1 MNLSYSI
8 MSLLNHVFG
17 KGMKRFYEVYYFS
30 CNPKNYIRIGKHV
43 TLERPL
49 FVTPST
55 IELGSYIRIQP
66 NVKIITSP
74 RQRVI
79 IKDFTAIGAGTT
91 IIAGN
96 HTPTV
101 SVPQY
106 LSYLGINDANSI
118 LTIEED
124 AWIGANSTILYKAT
138 IGRGAIVA
146 ANSVVTKNVPPYA
159 IVSGVPAKIT
169 GVRFS
174 PEQIL
179 EHEMHL
185 YIPEKRLDQTFI
197 NELFE
202 RHYSSCKVLGKSL
215 QSFQSETLDREK
227 NNIELEDFYNYK

>member
-8 MSLLNHVFG
+8 MSFLYHVLG
-17 KGMKRFYEVYYFS
+17 KGMKSFYETYYFS
-30 CNPKNYIRIGKHV
+30 CNPKNYLKIGKHV

-49 FVTPST
+49 SATPSC

-74 RQRVI
+74 KQKVI

-106 LSYLGINDANSI
+106 LSYLGINDVNNI
-118 LTIEED
+118 LSIEED
-124 AWIGANSTILYKAT
+124 TWIGANSTLLYKAN

-159 IVSGVPAKIT
+159 IVSGIPAKIT

-174 PEQIL
+174 PEQII
-179 EHEMHL
+179 EHEKHL
-185 YIPEKRLDQTFI
+185 YLPEKRLSLAYI
-197 NELFE
+197 NDLFKC
-202 RHYSSCKVLGKSL
+202 YFSSCKVLGKSMPDL
-215 QSFQSETLDREK
+215 QNEILYKEK
-227 NNIELEDFYNYK
+227 HNLELKDYYDYK